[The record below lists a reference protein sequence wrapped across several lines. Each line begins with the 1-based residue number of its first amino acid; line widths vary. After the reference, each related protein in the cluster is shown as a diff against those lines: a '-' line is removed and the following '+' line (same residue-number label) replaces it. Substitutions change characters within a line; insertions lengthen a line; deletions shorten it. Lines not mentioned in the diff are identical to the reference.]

1 MRIAGAHAPS
11 CHSSVILGE
20 HAPPAG
26 WTLQPSSAFGV
37 GRGTGSGR
45 IASMLWCV
53 LLPFTIMWSVSRK
66 NCGLLG
72 SSLFLPHE
80 AHLGRCAETLAW
92 HRFRPCP
99 CCPHAITNASQVRT
113 AVDSL
118 SWRTRCVMSGIVPLL
133 ESSNSCFS
141 LRLTLL
147 ALDLFSDPLM
157 VINFID
163 LSLRIF
169 FCLQHKAVLMRQLPD
184 GLKLNIAQ
192 RIENNLFSKVGLRT
206 VIFRPVVFSIPFAL
220 HLLERSGT
228 AISCRVIAA
237 LKFRVRSLQI

>member
-1 MRIAGAHAPS
+1 
-11 CHSSVILGE
+11 
-20 HAPPAG
+20 
-26 WTLQPSSAFGV
+26 
-37 GRGTGSGR
+37 
-45 IASMLWCV
+45 
-53 LLPFTIMWSVSRK
+53 
-66 NCGLLG
+66 
-72 SSLFLPHE
+72 
-80 AHLGRCAETLAW
+80 
-92 HRFRPCP
+92 
-99 CCPHAITNASQVRT
+99 
-113 AVDSL
+113 
-118 SWRTRCVMSGIVPLL
+118 MSGIVPLL

-206 VIFRPVVFSIPFAL
+206 VISGQSSSVFLSHYIYLKEAARRYRVV
-220 HLLERSGT
+220 
-228 AISCRVIAA
+228 
-237 LKFRVRSLQI
+237 